1 MKKYFF
7 VFIFFVLG
15 PAMVLAQQ
23 VDLRK
28 DDQRFFKGQP
38 FLALGGFTVVAQ
50 QERLPKDYQ
59 KLVELFS
66 DWREFESPPLLN
78 GAPNYTT
85 DRFKE
90 DRKAFRVLQKRLNK
104 INIDRWPVPQ
114 QTDWH
119 IVQAEMNGY
128 DFNYRVLKP
137 WERDPAFYQTIWT
150 YKSDVPAHEGP
161 TNHAV
166 LELWTYRFPLTQD
179 EQRRL
184 AKELRVVPP
193 LLEQAKENLTGNARD
208 LWVAGTENL
217 RQQEKKLAGLSKKLN
232 QHHPDNLLPDLVGA
246 LARAKQSTRLFVGWL
261 DAQAVYKNG
270 PSGIGK
276 ENYTWYQ
283 QNVHLI
289 PLSWEEEVSLLKR
302 ELDRAWSS
310 LVLEEQKNRG
320 LPPMVAASSA
330 EEFDAMAEEGVQRLM
345 RFLDEKEIMLI
356 KPNMEPALREHM
368 GQFVPEDQ
376 RNFFSIGMHY
386 DPVPLYSHFYHWF
399 DLAQMRD
406 EPHSSPIRREPL
418 LYNIFDSKSEGIA
431 TGVEEFFMHAGLY
444 EDSPRS
450 KEIVWIML
458 AQRAARGL
466 GSLYAHANMMTM
478 EEAGRVH
485 VKWTPRGW
493 MEREPHLLRFEQHL
507 YLRQP
512 GYGTCYVTGKYLIEG
527 LMTEYAKQKEAAG
540 EPFIMKD
547 FFEEFN
553 DAGNIPVE
561 LIRREMIGKEKGIN

>member
-15 PAMVLAQQ
+15 PAVALAQQ
-23 VDLRK
+23 ADLRK

-38 FLALGGFTVVAQ
+38 APLLGDPTAKTQ
-50 QERLPKDYQ
+50 QQKLPKDYH
-59 KLVELFS
+59 KLVELFN
-66 DWREFESPPLLN
+66 DWREFESPPLLD
-78 GAPNYTT
+78 GAPDYT
-85 DRFKE
+85 KE
-90 DRKAFRVLQKRLNK
+90 RLKENRKVFRVLQKRLNK
-104 INIDRWPVPQ
+104 INVSRWPVPQ
-114 QTDWH
+114 QVDWH
-119 IVQAEMNGY
+119 VVRAEMNGY

-166 LELWTYRFPLTQD
+166 LELWTYSFPLTQN
-179 EQRRL
+179 EQKRL
-184 AKELRVVPP
+184 AKELRVIPP
-193 LLEQAKENLTGNARD
+193 LLEQARENLTGNARD
-208 LWVAGTENL
+208 LWVAGTENF
-217 RQQEKKLAGLSKKLN
+217 RQQEKKLDGLSKKLD
-232 QHHPDNLLPDLVGA
+232 QHHPDSLLPDLVGA
-246 LARAKQSTRLFVGWL
+246 LALAKQSTRLFVGWL
-261 DAQAVYKNG
+261 DSQAVYKNG
-270 PSGIGK
+270 PSRIGK

-302 ELDRAWSS
+302 ELSRAWSS
-310 LVLEEQKNRG
+310 LVLEEQKNRD
-320 LPPMVAASSA
+320 LPPMVAASST
-330 EEFDAMAEEGVQRLM
+330 EEFSIMAEEGVQRLM
-345 RFLDEKEIMLI
+345 RFLDEKEIMPI

-368 GQFVPEDQ
+368 GRFVPENQ
-376 RNFFSIGMHY
+376 RNFFLIGMHY

-478 EEAGRVH
+478 EEAGKVH

-512 GYGTCYVTGKYLIEG
+512 GYGTCYITGKYLIER
-527 LMTEYAKQKEAAG
+527 LMAERAEQLEAQG
-540 EPFIMKD
+540 KSFVMKD
-547 FFEEFN
+547 FLKIFN

-561 LIRREMIGKEKGIN
+561 LVRWEITGNKEL

>member
-7 VFIFFVLG
+7 MFVVFLFG
-15 PAMVLAQQ
+15 PAIMLAQQ
-23 VDLRK
+23 EDLRK
-28 DDQRFFKGQP
+28 DDEKFFKGKP
-38 FLALGGFTVVAQ
+38 VSALAASMIQT
-50 QERLPKDYQ
+50 QEEPLPKDYQ
-59 KLVELFS
+59 KLVELFNE
-66 DWREFESPPLLN
+66 WREFESPPLLN
-78 GAPNYTT
+78 GAPDYTAS
-85 DRFKE
+85 RFKE
-90 DRKAFRVLQKRLNK
+90 DRKIFRNLQKRLNK
-104 INIDRWPVPQ
+104 INVDSWAIPQ
-114 QTDWH
+114 QIDWH
-119 IVQAEMNGY
+119 VVRAEMNGY
-128 DFNYRVLKP
+128 DFNYRVLRP
-137 WERDPAFYQTIWT
+137 WERDPAFYQTVWT

-161 TNHAV
+161 TNHAI
-166 LELWTYRFPLTQD
+166 LELWTYDFPLTQD

-184 AKELRVVPP
+184 TKELRVVPP
-193 LLEQAKENLTGNARD
+193 LLEQARENLVGNARD
-208 LWVAGTENL
+208 LWIAGTENF
-217 RQQEKKLAGLSKKLN
+217 RRQEKRLDSLSKKLS
-232 QHHPDNLLPDLVGA
+232 QHHPNSLHPSVRGA
-246 LARAKQSTRLFVGWL
+246 LSRAKQSTQSFVKWL

-283 QNVHLI
+283 QNVHLV
-289 PLSWEEEVSLLKR
+289 PFSWEEEVSLLKR

-310 LVLEEQKNRG
+310 LVLEEQKNQG
-320 LPPMVAASSA
+320 LPPLVAANTA
-330 EEFDAMAEEGVQRLM
+330 EEFEVMAEKGVQRLLG
-345 RFLDEKEIMLI
+345 FLNEKKIMPI

-431 TGVEEFFMHAGLY
+431 TGVEEIFMHAGLY

-450 KEIVWIML
+450 KEIIWIML

-478 EEAGRVH
+478 EEAGKVH

-527 LMTEYAKQKEAAG
+527 LIAEYAEQVEGQGKQ
-540 EPFIMKD
+540 FVMKD
-547 FFEEFN
+547 FFKKFN

-561 LIRREMIGKEKGIN
+561 LVRWEITGNKQR

>member
-7 VFIFFVLG
+7 MLVVFLFGLAI
-15 PAMVLAQQ
+15 VLAQQ
-23 VDLRK
+23 EDLRK
-28 DDQRFFKGQP
+28 DDEKFLKGRPVSVLDVSMIQ
-38 FLALGGFTVVAQ
+38 AQ
-50 QERLPKDYQ
+50 EEGLPKDYQ
-59 KLVELFS
+59 KLVALFN
-66 DWREFESPPLLN
+66 DWREFESPPLLG
-78 GAPNYTT
+78 GAPDYTAS
-85 DRFKE
+85 RFKE
-90 DRKAFRVLQKRLNK
+90 NRKVFRGLQKRLNK
-104 INIDRWPVPQ
+104 INIDSWAVPQ
-114 QTDWH
+114 QIDWH
-119 IVQAEMNGY
+119 VVRAEMNGY
-128 DFNYRVLKP
+128 DFNYRVLRP
-137 WERDPAFYQTIWT
+137 WERDPAFYQTVWA

-161 TNHAV
+161 TNHATI
-166 LELWTYRFPLTQD
+166 ELWTYSFPLTQD
-179 EQRRL
+179 EQRRM
-184 AKELRVVPP
+184 AKELAVVPP
-193 LLEQAKENLTGNARD
+193 LLEQAKENLVGNARD

-217 RQQEKKLAGLSKKLN
+217 RRQEKRLGSLSKKLG
-232 QHHPDNLLPDLVGA
+232 QHHPNNLHPNLGGA
-246 LARAKQSTRLFVGWL
+246 LSHAKQSTRSFVKWL
-261 DAQAVYKNG
+261 DAQAPYKNG
-270 PSGIGK
+270 PSGVGK

-283 QNVHLI
+283 QNVHLV

-310 LVLEEQKNRG
+310 LVLEEQKNQG
-320 LPPMVAASSA
+320 LPPMVAANTPK
-330 EEFDAMAEEGVQRLM
+330 EFEIMAEKGVKRLLG
-345 RFLDEKEIMLI
+345 FLSEKKIMPI

-376 RNFFSIGMHY
+376 RNFFLIGMHY

-431 TGVEEFFMHAGLY
+431 TGVEEIFMHAGLY

-478 EEAGRVH
+478 EEAGKVH

-493 MEREPHLLRFEQHL
+493 MEREPHLLKFEQHL

-512 GYGTCYVTGKYLIEG
+512 GYGTCYITGKYLIEG
-527 LMTEYAKQKEAAG
+527 LMTEYAKQLEEQGKR
-540 EPFIMKD
+540 FVMKD
-547 FFEEFN
+547 FFKKFN

-561 LIRREMIGKEKGIN
+561 LVRWEITGNKQR

>member
-7 VFIFFVLG
+7 MLVIFLFG
-15 PAMVLAQQ
+15 PAIVLAQQ
-23 VDLRK
+23 EDLRK
-28 DDQRFFKGQP
+28 DDEKFLKGRPVSVLDVSMIQ
-38 FLALGGFTVVAQ
+38 AQ
-50 QERLPKDYQ
+50 EEGLPKDYQ
-59 KLVELFS
+59 KLVALFN
-66 DWREFESPPLLN
+66 DWREFESPPLLG
-78 GAPNYTT
+78 GAPDYTAS
-85 DRFKE
+85 RFKE
-90 DRKAFRVLQKRLNK
+90 NRKVFRGLQKRLNK
-104 INIDRWPVPQ
+104 INIDSWAVPQ
-114 QTDWH
+114 QIDWH
-119 IVQAEMNGY
+119 VVRAEMNGY
-128 DFNYRVLKP
+128 DFNYRVLRP
-137 WERDPAFYQTIWT
+137 WERDPAFYQTVWT

-161 TNHAV
+161 TNHATI
-166 LELWTYRFPLTQD
+166 ELWTYSFPLTQD
-179 EQRRL
+179 EQRRM
-184 AKELRVVPP
+184 AKELAVVPP
-193 LLEQAKENLTGNARD
+193 LLEQAKENLVGNARD

-217 RQQEKKLAGLSKKLN
+217 RRQEKRLGSLSKKLG
-232 QHHPDNLLPDLVGA
+232 QHHPNNLHPNLGGA
-246 LARAKQSTRLFVGWL
+246 LSHAKQSTRSFVKWL
-261 DAQAVYKNG
+261 DAQAPYKNG
-270 PSGIGK
+270 PSGVGK

-283 QNVHLI
+283 QNVHLV

-310 LVLEEQKNRG
+310 LVLEEQKNQG
-320 LPPMVAASSA
+320 LPPMVAANTPK
-330 EEFDAMAEEGVQRLM
+330 EFEIMAEKGVKRLLG
-345 RFLDEKEIMLI
+345 FLSEKKIMPI

-376 RNFFSIGMHY
+376 RNFFLIGMHY

-431 TGVEEFFMHAGLY
+431 TGVEEIFMHAGLY

-478 EEAGRVH
+478 EEAGKVH

-493 MEREPHLLRFEQHL
+493 MEREPHLLKFEQHL

-512 GYGTCYVTGKYLIEG
+512 GYGTCYITGKYLIEG
-527 LMTEYAKQKEAAG
+527 LMTEYAKQLEEQGKR
-540 EPFIMKD
+540 FVMKD
-547 FFEEFN
+547 FFKKFN

-561 LIRREMIGKEKGIN
+561 LVRWEITGNKQR

>member
-7 VFIFFVLG
+7 MFVVFLFG
-15 PAMVLAQQ
+15 PAIMLAQQ
-23 VDLRK
+23 EDLRR
-28 DDQRFFKGQP
+28 DDEKFFKGRP
-38 FLALGGFTVVAQ
+38 VSVLGDSMIQT
-50 QERLPKDYQ
+50 QEEPLPKDYQ
-59 KLVELFS
+59 KLVELFNE
-66 DWREFESPPLLN
+66 WREFESPPLLN
-78 GAPNYTT
+78 GAPDYTAN
-85 DRFKE
+85 RFKE
-90 DRKAFRVLQKRLNK
+90 DRKVFRNLQKRLNK
-104 INIDRWPVPQ
+104 INIDSWATPQ
-114 QTDWH
+114 QIDWH
-119 IVQAEMNGY
+119 VVRAEMNGY

-137 WERDPAFYQTIWT
+137 WERDPAFYQTVWT

-161 TNHAV
+161 TNHAT
-166 LELWTYRFPLTQD
+166 LELWTYDFPLTQD

-184 AKELRVVPP
+184 TKELRVVPP
-193 LLEQAKENLTGNARD
+193 LLEQARENLVGNARD
-208 LWVAGTENL
+208 LWIAGTENL
-217 RQQEKKLAGLSKKLN
+217 RRQEKRLDGLSKKLS
-232 QHHPDNLLPDLVGA
+232 QHHPNNLHPNVRGA
-246 LARAKQSTRLFVGWL
+246 LSHAKQSTQSFVKWL
-261 DAQAVYKNG
+261 DAQAIYKNG
-270 PSGIGK
+270 PSGVGK

-283 QNVHLI
+283 QNVHLV
-289 PLSWEEEVSLLKR
+289 PFSWEEEVSLLKR

-310 LVLEEQKNRG
+310 LVLEEQKSQD
-320 LPPMVAASSA
+320 LPPLVAANTA
-330 EEFDAMAEEGVQRLM
+330 EEFEIMAEKGVQRLLG
-345 RFLDEKEIMLI
+345 FLSEKKIMPI

-376 RNFFSIGMHY
+376 RNFFLIGMHY

-431 TGVEEFFMHAGLY
+431 TGVEEIFMHAGLY

-478 EEAGRVH
+478 EEAGKVH

-527 LMTEYAKQKEAAG
+527 LMAEYAEQIEGQGKQ
-540 EPFIMKD
+540 FVMKD
-547 FFEEFN
+547 FFKKFN

-561 LIRREMIGKEKGIN
+561 LVRWEMTGNKQR

>member
-23 VDLRK
+23 ADLRK

-50 QERLPKDYQ
+50 QEGLPKDYQ

-184 AKELRVVPP
+184 AKELRVIPP

>member
-23 VDLRK
+23 VDLRE

-38 FLALGGFTVVAQ
+38 LLVLGGPTVSAQ
-50 QERLPKDYQ
+50 QEKLPKDYQ
-59 KLVELFS
+59 KLVDLFG

-78 GAPNYTT
+78 GAPNYTA

-90 DRKAFRVLQKRLNK
+90 DRKVFRGLQKRLNK
-104 INIDRWPVPQ
+104 INIDRWPVSQ
-114 QTDWH
+114 QVDWH
-119 IVQAEMNGY
+119 VVRAEMNGY

-166 LELWTYRFPLTQD
+166 LELWTYSFPLTQD

-184 AKELRVVPP
+184 AKELRVIPP

-330 EEFDAMAEEGVQRLM
+330 EEFDAMAEAGVQRLM
-345 RFLDEKEIMLI
+345 RFLDEKEIMPI

-478 EEAGRVH
+478 EEAGKVH

-527 LMTEYAKQKEAAG
+527 LMTEYAEQKDAAG

-561 LIRREMIGKEKGIN
+561 LVRREMIGKEKGTN

>member
-7 VFIFFVLG
+7 MLVVFLFGLAI
-15 PAMVLAQQ
+15 VLAQQ
-23 VDLRK
+23 EDLRK
-28 DDQRFFKGQP
+28 DDEKFLKGRPVSVLDVSMIQ
-38 FLALGGFTVVAQ
+38 AQ
-50 QERLPKDYQ
+50 EEGLPKDYQ
-59 KLVELFS
+59 KLVALFN
-66 DWREFESPPLLN
+66 DWREFESPPLLG
-78 GAPNYTT
+78 GAPDYTAN
-85 DRFKE
+85 RFKE
-90 DRKAFRVLQKRLNK
+90 DRKVFRGLQKRLNK
-104 INIDRWPVPQ
+104 INIDSWAVPQ
-114 QTDWH
+114 QIDWH
-119 IVQAEMNGY
+119 IVRAEMNGY
-128 DFNYRVLKP
+128 DFNYRVLRP
-137 WERDPAFYQTIWT
+137 WERDPAFYQTVWA

-161 TNHAV
+161 TNHATI
-166 LELWTYRFPLTQD
+166 ELWTYSFPLTQD
-179 EQRRL
+179 EQQRM
-184 AKELRVVPP
+184 AKELRIVPP
-193 LLEQAKENLTGNARD
+193 LLKQARENLVGNARD

-217 RQQEKKLAGLSKKLN
+217 RRQEKRLDSLSKKLG
-232 QHHPDNLLPDLVGA
+232 QHHPNNLHPNLREA
-246 LARAKQSTRLFVGWL
+246 LSHAKQSTRSFVKWL
-261 DAQAVYKNG
+261 DAQAPYKSG
-270 PSGIGK
+270 PSGVGK

-283 QNVHLI
+283 QNVHLV

-310 LVLEEQKNRG
+310 LVLEEQKNQG
-320 LPPMVAASSA
+320 LPPMVAANTPK
-330 EEFDAMAEEGVQRLM
+330 EFEIMAEKGVKRLLG
-345 RFLDEKEIMLI
+345 FLSEKKIMPI

-376 RNFFSIGMHY
+376 RNFFLIGMHY

-431 TGVEEFFMHAGLY
+431 TGVEEIFMHAGLY

-493 MEREPHLLRFEQHL
+493 MERESHLLKFEQHL

-512 GYGTCYVTGKYLIEG
+512 GYGTCYITGKYLIEG
-527 LMTEYAKQKEAAG
+527 LMTEYAKQLEEQGKK
-540 EPFIMKD
+540 FVMKD
-547 FFEEFN
+547 FFKKFN
-553 DAGNIPVE
+553 DTGNIPVE
-561 LIRREMIGKEKGIN
+561 LVRWEITGNKHR

>member
-1 MKKYFF
+1 
-7 VFIFFVLG
+7 
-15 PAMVLAQQ
+15 MVLAQQ

-59 KLVELFS
+59 RLVELFS

-150 YKSDVPAHEGP
+150 YKSDVPAHDGP
-161 TNHAV
+161 TNPAV

-184 AKELRVVPP
+184 AKELRVIPP